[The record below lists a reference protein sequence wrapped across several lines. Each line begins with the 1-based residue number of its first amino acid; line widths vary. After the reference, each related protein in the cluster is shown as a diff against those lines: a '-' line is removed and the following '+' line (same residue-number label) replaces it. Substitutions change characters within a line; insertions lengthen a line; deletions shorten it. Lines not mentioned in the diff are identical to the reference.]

1 MLKNYLRTAW
11 RNLAKN
17 KSQSTINIVGLSV
30 GMAVVMLIGFWIWD
44 ELSFDHDNPN
54 INHIAQVKQ
63 NQSNNGQIDTWDAV
77 PFPLAADLRKNFGA
91 DFKYVVLSTGTN
103 DHILSANN
111 KLITSAGV
119 FAEPDISNL
128 LSLKMIRGNRDALRN
143 PSSLLLSQSTAKT
156 FFGDADPINQV
167 IKIDD
172 KHIAKVAGVYEDLPQ
187 NSTFVRLSFVA
198 PWDLFFPGSWA
209 STAEDPWRPN
219 AFTILVQVADR
230 ADMARVSY
238 KIKDAK
244 LIKVNK
250 RLATHKPQLFL
261 HPMNRWHLYDEFK
274 NGINTGGR
282 IQYVWMFGIIG
293 VFVLLLACI
302 NFMNLSTARSEKR
315 AKEVGIRKAIG
326 SKRAQLIF
334 QFFSESLL
342 VVAFAFAL
350 SLLWVALSLPFFNR
364 VAGKQMSILWDKPAF
379 WLMGLGFTLI
389 TGLVAGC
396 YPALYLS
403 SFQAVKVLKGT
414 FKVGRF
420 ALVPRKVLVVIQFC
434 VSIVLII
441 GTGVVFRQIQFAKDR
456 PVGYQRNG
464 LIAIPVMTEN
474 IHAHFE
480 AISHELKSSGTVTE
494 LAESQSPT
502 TGIYNSTSGLEWKGK
517 DPNLAVD
524 FAVINA
530 SIDYGRTVGFEILE
544 GRGFSRDFPGD
555 TSALV
560 LNQEAVKYMGLKQP
574 VGEILTWN
582 GQLCTVIGVVK
593 NMVTGSP
600 YAEPRPTI
608 YGLADQ
614 SGNFILAKINP
625 AKSAS
630 SAVQMLE
637 TLFKK
642 YNPDQPFDF
651 KFVDEEY
658 ATKFGNEERI
668 GRLAAC
674 FSMLAIFIS
683 CLGLFGM
690 ASFMAE
696 QRTKEIGVR
705 KVLGASVFNLWRLL
719 SKDFVQLVFISIL
732 ISIPVAYYFMFRWLM
747 SFDYKTGLN
756 WWIFAG
762 AALGALLITICTVSF
777 QSIKAALANPVRSL
791 RNE

>member
-1 MLKNYLRTAW
+1 MLKNYFRTAW

-44 ELSFDHDNPN
+44 EMSFDHDNQN
-54 INHIAQVKQ
+54 INAIAQVKQ
-63 NQSNNGQIDTWDAV
+63 NLSNNGQIDTWDAV
-77 PFPLAADLRKNFGA
+77 PFPLAADLRKNFGG
-91 DFKYVVLSTGTN
+91 DFKYIVLSTGTG
-103 DHILSANN
+103 DHILSVND
-111 KLITSAGV
+111 KLFTSAGV

-128 LSLKMIRGNRDALRN
+128 LSLKMIRGSRNALRN
-143 PSSLLLSQSTAKT
+143 PASLFLSRSTAKT
-156 FFGDADPINQV
+156 FFGNADPINQV
-167 IKIDD
+167 IKIDN
-172 KHIAKVAGVYEDLPQ
+172 KQIATVAGIYEDFPK
-187 NSTFVRLSFVA
+187 NSTFARLSFVA
-198 PWDLFFPGSWA
+198 PWDLYFPGSWA

-219 AFTILVQVADR
+219 AFTILVQIADQ
-230 ADMARVSY
+230 ADMARVSF

-274 NGINTGGR
+274 NGVNTGGR

-342 VVAFAFAL
+342 IVAFAFVL
-350 SLLWVALSLPFFNR
+350 SLLWVALSIPFFNR

-379 WLMGLGFTLI
+379 WLMGLGFTLM

-414 FKVGRF
+414 FKVGRL

-474 IHAHFE
+474 IHNHFD
-480 AISHELKSSGTVTE
+480 AIRNELRSSGSITE

-502 TGIYNSTSGLEWKGK
+502 TGIYNSTSGLDWKGK

-524 FAVINA
+524 FPVVNA
-530 SIDYGRTVGFEILE
+530 SIDYGKTVGFELLD
-544 GRGFSRDFPGD
+544 GRGFSRDFLGD
-555 TSALV
+555 SSAIILS
-560 LNQEAVKYMGLKQP
+560 QAAVGYMGLKHP

-582 GQLCTVIGVVK
+582 GQNCTVIGVVK
-593 NMVTGSP
+593 DMLSESP

-614 SGNFILAKINP
+614 PGNFVLAKINP

-630 SAVQMLE
+630 VAVQTLE
-637 TLFKK
+637 TVFKK

-668 GRLAAC
+668 GRLAAS
-674 FSMLAIFIS
+674 FSILAIFIS

-696 QRTKEIGVR
+696 QRVKEIGVR

-719 SKDFVQLVFISIL
+719 SKDFVRLVFISI
-732 ISIPVAYYFMFRWLM
+732 IIAIPLAYYFMFHWLM
-747 SFDYKTGLN
+747 NFSYKTTLN

-762 AALGALLITICTVSF
+762 AALGALVITLCTVSF
-777 QSIKAALANPVRSL
+777 QSIKAAVANPVRSL